1 MRLRSAVVVARLV
14 LPAIAGIPPPANV
27 RVAVI
32 CGGDSAE
39 REVSLMSGRM
49 VAEALEK
56 TFAHVVRLE
65 PDQELFDAVLGV
77 DVVFPVLH
85 GPIGED
91 GSVQGLLEVAGVPYV
106 GCRVLASA
114 CALDKVMAKRVFRD
128 LGLPVARDV
137 VVDTA
142 CDRDTARRLIRERV
156 GERVVA
162 KPVREGSAI
171 GVVFA
176 ASEAEIDTALD
187 SASGYGSS
195 TLVEERIDGTEITV
209 GVLETDVPRPFPVI
223 EVRTPRGSWYDYA
236 HRYTPGLSE
245 HVIPAPLAPDVYANV
260 QRLAVEAHRGLCCR
274 DLSRADFVVTDD
286 GTPYLLE
293 VNTLP
298 GMTPTSLYPDG
309 ARAAGIPFEDL
320 VAYFVRRAL
329 ARAGG
334 AAQPASDTRA
344 T

>member
-1 MRLRSAVVVARLV
+1 VIETLV
-14 LPAIAGIPPPANV
+14 LPAIGGIPPPADV

-56 TFAHVVRLE
+56 TFPHVVRLE
-65 PDQELFDAVLGV
+65 PDHELFDAVLGT

-85 GPIGED
+85 GPFGED
-91 GSVQGLLEVAGVPYV
+91 GSVQGLLELAGVPYV
-106 GCRVLASA
+106 GCGVLASA
-114 CALDKVMAKRVFRD
+114 CALDKVIAKRLFRD

-137 VVDTA
+137 VVDA
-142 CDRDTARRLIRERV
+142 VHDRDAVRHLIRERV
-156 GERVVA
+156 GKRVVV
-162 KPVREGSAI
+162 KPAREGSAI

-176 ASEAEIDTALD
+176 TGEAEIDTALD
-187 SASGYGSS
+187 SVSRYGSS
-195 TLVEERIDGTEITV
+195 ALVEERIDGAEITV

-223 EVRTPRGSWYDYA
+223 EVRTPPRSWYDYA

-245 HVIPAPLAPDVYANV
+245 HVIPAPLASDVYANV
-260 QRLAVEAHRGLCCR
+260 QRFAVQAHRGLGCR

-286 GTPYLLE
+286 GSPYLLE

-309 ARAAGIPFEDL
+309 ARAAGIPFEEL

-329 ARAGG
+329 ARVGMATR
-334 AAQPASDTRA
+334 PASGRPA